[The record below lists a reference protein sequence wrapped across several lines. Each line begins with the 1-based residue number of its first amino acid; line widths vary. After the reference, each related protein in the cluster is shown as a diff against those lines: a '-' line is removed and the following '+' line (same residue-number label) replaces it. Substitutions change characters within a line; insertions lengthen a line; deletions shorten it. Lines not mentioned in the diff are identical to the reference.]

1 MRPYRDPYR
10 NSRKVSAPMNQPSRS
25 SLASMVFVGCW
36 TVLYPPPLYCQT
48 AASNANG
55 PIVFQANAQTVIL
68 DVVVTDRSGQPVE
81 GLHQGDFVVA
91 EDGHQ
96 QTITSFEEH
105 AGAQAVQAASTSL
118 PPNIFT
124 NVPRVK
130 PADSVTILLLDTLN
144 AQPKEQIT
152 VRAQLLKYL
161 KGLKPGN
168 PIALFALESRLRLIH
183 GFTTDPAVLA
193 EALSHEKGG
202 APLLQS
208 DAELENNEVIV
219 NEPGEAKEPG
229 LTVANSEFLQP
240 FLTGQGSSATDR
252 RVEATLEA
260 LQELA
265 RSVAGIPG
273 RKNVVWSSTAFPL
286 TISPDPSLS
295 GQFSS
300 AFSTVR
306 GYEDEVRKT
315 DALLTA
321 SRVAIYPIA
330 AEGVTTNVA
339 QDVELGIPPVASDR
353 STMDLIA
360 KDTGGIAFYDTNG
373 FDGVLSRVID
383 HGSHFYTLSYVPTNT
398 ATDGKYR
405 NTEVKVSTEGYKL
418 SYRRGYYAAGGKSA
432 QGGTAGHPTHGF
444 MRPGMPDSTQIH
456 FALQV
461 QPGASQ
467 SGKNPAP
474 QASNQVEVSTYAGG
488 NSRLKGPRTRYT
500 VEFGIAQQD
509 LQLNQ
514 DSGGTRRGRIEST
527 LVVYDHD
534 GKALNWIVKHVD
546 LHIDAAHFKS
556 VQVNGIHFPLEIDIP
571 KSGVYLQ
578 AGVYDELSNQN
589 GTLEIPLSSV
599 VTAQADHSASR

>member
-1 MRPYRDPYR
+1 M
-10 NSRKVSAPMNQPSRS
+10 
-25 SLASMVFVGCW
+25 
-36 TVLYPPPLYCQT
+36 
-48 AASNANG
+48 
-55 PIVFQANAQTVIL
+55 
-68 DVVVTDRSGQPVE
+68 
-81 GLHQGDFVVA
+81 
-91 EDGHQ
+91 
-96 QTITSFEEH
+96 
-105 AGAQAVQAASTSL
+105 
-118 PPNIFT
+118 
-124 NVPRVK
+124 
-130 PADSVTILLLDTLN
+130 
-144 AQPKEQIT
+144 
-152 VRAQLLKYL
+152 
-161 KGLKPGN
+161 
-168 PIALFALESRLRLIH
+168 RLIH

-306 GYEDEVRKT
+306 GYEDEVQKT

-373 FDGVLSRVID
+373 FDGVS
-383 HGSHFYTLSYVPTNT
+383 GSLTMV
-398 ATDGKYR
+398 
-405 NTEVKVSTEGYKL
+405 
-418 SYRRGYYAAGGKSA
+418 
-432 QGGTAGHPTHGF
+432 
-444 MRPGMPDSTQIH
+444 
-456 FALQV
+456 
-461 QPGASQ
+461 
-467 SGKNPAP
+467 
-474 QASNQVEVSTYAGG
+474 
-488 NSRLKGPRTRYT
+488 RT
-500 VEFGIAQQD
+500 
-509 LQLNQ
+509 
-514 DSGGTRRGRIEST
+514 S
-527 LVVYDHD
+527 
-534 GKALNWIVKHVD
+534 
-546 LHIDAAHFKS
+546 
-556 VQVNGIHFPLEIDIP
+556 IP
-571 KSGVYLQ
+571 
-578 AGVYDELSNQN
+578 
-589 GTLEIPLSSV
+589 
-599 VTAQADHSASR
+599 